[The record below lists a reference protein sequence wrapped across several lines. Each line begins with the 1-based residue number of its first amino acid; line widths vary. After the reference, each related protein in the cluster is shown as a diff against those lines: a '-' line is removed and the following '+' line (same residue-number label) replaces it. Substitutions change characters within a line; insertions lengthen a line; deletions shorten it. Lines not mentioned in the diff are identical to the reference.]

1 MPAAAR
7 HGLSIERRAGVWD
20 FSQFQPQAVVI
31 NLGTNDFSTTS
42 DPTEQEFVDAY
53 VTLLERVREAY
64 PEALIL
70 CTVGPLLGGTDLTTA
85 RANIASAVQQR
96 ADAGDAGV
104 QTFELAPQNAG
115 DGYGCD
121 YHPSLRTHEIMA
133 DVLIDVLGTD
143 LGW

>member
-1 MPAAAR
+1 MPLYFDR
-7 HGLSIERRAGVWD
+7 TLPDRADSVWD

-31 NLGTNDFSTTS
+31 NLGTNDFSTTV
-42 DPTEQEFVDAY
+42 DPTEQEFVAAY
-53 VTLLERVREAY
+53 ATLLERVRDAY
-64 PEALIL
+64 PDALIL

-85 RANIASAVQQR
+85 QAYIASAVQQR
-96 ADAGDAGV
+96 VQAGDASV
-104 QTFELAPQNAG
+104 QTFDLAPQNPA

-133 DVLIDVLGTD
+133 DVLIGVLGTE